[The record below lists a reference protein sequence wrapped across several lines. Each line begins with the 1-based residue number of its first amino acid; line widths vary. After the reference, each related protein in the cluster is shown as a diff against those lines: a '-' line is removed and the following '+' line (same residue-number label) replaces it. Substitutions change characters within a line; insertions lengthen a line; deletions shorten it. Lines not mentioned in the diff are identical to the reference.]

1 MISKKAAA
9 WGAVVIILIT
19 AFFSSFLTFQVSKY
33 IDIQSGNR
41 YVVSKEVYQL
51 LEKYQLLEEVRQTIE
66 KDYIEEPD
74 KDKLLVGAIKG
85 MAAALEDPY
94 TSYFTAEE
102 YKEFIVQTQG
112 SYAGIGLMVTV
123 DEEDNLITVVRAFK
137 DSPAAKAGIQQGDKI
152 IRVEDMDVSG
162 SELEK
167 AVSMMKGEPGTK
179 VNITILRDGKEL
191 NFTLERAIIEIP
203 DLEYRMLDSDIGY
216 IWLYQFDENSPKNFK
231 NAIEDLKGQG
241 MKGLILDLRGNP
253 GGLLQAC
260 TEIADML
267 LPEGLIVY
275 SENRQGIGE
284 KYYSD
289 KEYLG
294 IPLVVLVNEY
304 SASASEVLSGAIQ
317 DYGVGTIIGKTTF
330 GKGLVQGLRGPF
342 KDGSALKI
350 TIAKYFT
357 PKGRDIHQ
365 KGVVPDIEVDLS
377 EEAKNYLRENSGGEL
392 PEELDNQLQKGIEE
406 LKKMLSQH
414 E

>member
-162 SELEK
+162 NELEK

>member
-9 WGAVVIILIT
+9 WGAVVIIVIT
-19 AFFSSFLTFQVSKY
+19 AFFSSFLTFQVSKF

-51 LEKYQLLEEVRQTIE
+51 LEKYQMLEEVRQTIE

-74 KDKLLVGAIKG
+74 RDELLVGAIKG
-85 MAAALEDPY
+85 MAAALGDPY

-102 YKEFIVQTQG
+102 YKDFIVQTQG
-112 SYAGIGLMVTV
+112 SYAGVGLMVTV
-123 DEEDNLITVVRAFK
+123 DESDNLITVVRAFK
-137 DSPAAKAGIQQGDKI
+137 DSPASKAGIQQGDKI
-152 IRVEDMDVSG
+152 IKVEDVEVSG

-179 VNITILRDGKEL
+179 VNITILRDGKPF
-191 NFTLERAIIEIP
+191 NFTLERAVIEIP
-203 DLEYRMLDSDIGY
+203 DMEYRMVEDEIGY

-231 NAIEDLKGQG
+231 NAVEDLKGQG

-260 TEIADML
+260 TEIADVL

-275 SENRQGIGE
+275 SENRQGKGE
-284 KYYSD
+284 RYYSD

-342 KDGSALKI
+342 RDGSALKI

-365 KGVVPDIEVDLS
+365 KGVVPDIEIDLS
-377 EEAKNYLRENSGGEL
+377 DEAKNYLKENSSNEL
-392 PEELDNQLQKGIEE
+392 PVELDNQLQKGIEE
-406 LKKMLSQH
+406 INRMLSQN
-414 E
+414 

>member
-1 MISKKAAA
+1 MISKNAAA

-66 KDYIEEPD
+66 KDYIEESD

>member
-241 MKGLILDLRGNP
+241 MKGLMLDLRGNP

>member
-9 WGAVVIILIT
+9 LGAVVIVVIT

-41 YVVSKEVYQL
+41 YVVTKEVYQL
-51 LEKYQLLEEVRQTIE
+51 LEKYQMLEEVRQTIE
-66 KDYIEEPD
+66 KDYIEQPD
-74 KDKLLVGAIKG
+74 QDKLMVGAIKG
-85 MAAALEDPY
+85 MTAALGDPY
-94 TSYFTAEE
+94 TTYFTAKE

-112 SYAGIGLMVTV
+112 SYAGVGLMVTV
-123 DEEDNLITVVRAFK
+123 DENDNLITVVRAFK

-152 IRVEDMDVSG
+152 IKVENVEVSG

-179 VNITILRDGKEL
+179 VNITILRDGQPL
-191 NFTLERAIIEIP
+191 NFTLERAVIEIP
-203 DLEYRMLDSDIGY
+203 DMEYKMIGDGIGY

-231 NAIEDLKGQG
+231 KAVEDLKGQG

-275 SENRQGIGE
+275 SKDRQGRGE
-284 KYYSD
+284 RYYSD

-342 KDGSALKI
+342 RDGSALKI

-377 EEAKNYLRENSGGEL
+377 EEAKKFLKENPGKEL
-392 PEELDNQLQKGIEE
+392 PTELDAQLQKGIEE
-406 LKKMLSQH
+406 IKKMLS
-414 E
+414 EKK

>member
-74 KDKLLVGAIKG
+74 KDKLLLGAIKG

>member
-9 WGAVVIILIT
+9 WGAVVIIVIT
-19 AFFSSFLTFQVSKY
+19 AFFSSFLTFQVSKF

-51 LEKYQLLEEVRQTIE
+51 LEKYQMLEEVRQTIE

-74 KDKLLVGAIKG
+74 QDELLVGAIKG
-85 MAAALEDPY
+85 MAAALGDPY

-102 YKEFIVQTQG
+102 YKDFIVQTQG
-112 SYAGIGLMVTV
+112 SYAGVGLMVTV
-123 DEEDNLITVVRAFK
+123 DESDNLITVVRAFK
-137 DSPAAKAGIQQGDKI
+137 DSPASKAGIQQGDKI
-152 IRVEDMDVSG
+152 IKVEDVEVSG

-179 VNITILRDGKEL
+179 VNITILRDGKPF
-191 NFTLERAIIEIP
+191 NFTLERAVIEIP
-203 DLEYRMLDSDIGY
+203 DMEYRMVEDEIGY

-231 NAIEDLKGQG
+231 NAVEDLKGQG

-260 TEIADML
+260 TEIADVL

-275 SENRQGIGE
+275 SENRQGKGE
-284 KYYSD
+284 RYYSD

-342 KDGSALKI
+342 RDGSALKI

-365 KGVVPDIEVDLS
+365 KGVVPDIEIDLS
-377 EEAKNYLRENSGGEL
+377 DEAKNYLKENSSNEL
-392 PEELDNQLQKGIEE
+392 PVELDNQLQKGIEE
-406 LKKMLSQH
+406 INRMLSQN
-414 E
+414 

>member
-9 WGAVVIILIT
+9 WGAVVIIVIT
-19 AFFSSFLTFQVSKY
+19 AFFSSFLTFQVSKF

-51 LEKYQLLEEVRQTIE
+51 LEKYQMLEEVRQTIE

-74 KDKLLVGAIKG
+74 QDELLVGAIKG
-85 MAAALEDPY
+85 MAAALGDPY

-102 YKEFIVQTQG
+102 YKDFIVQTQG
-112 SYAGIGLMVTV
+112 SYAGVGLMVTV
-123 DEEDNLITVVRAFK
+123 DESDNLITVVRAFK
-137 DSPAAKAGIQQGDKI
+137 DSPASKAGIQQGDKI
-152 IRVEDMDVSG
+152 IKVEDVEVSG

-179 VNITILRDGKEL
+179 VNITILRDGKPF
-191 NFTLERAIIEIP
+191 NFTLERVVIEIP
-203 DLEYRMLDSDIGY
+203 DMEYRMVEDEIGY

-231 NAIEDLKGQG
+231 NAVEDLKGQG

-260 TEIADML
+260 TEIADVL

-275 SENRQGIGE
+275 SENRQGKGE
-284 KYYSD
+284 RYYSD

-342 KDGSALKI
+342 RDGSALKI

-365 KGVVPDIEVDLS
+365 KGVVPDIEIDLS
-377 EEAKNYLRENSGGEL
+377 DEAKNYLKENSSNEL
-392 PEELDNQLQKGIEE
+392 PVELDNQLQKGIEE
-406 LKKMLSQH
+406 INRMLSQN
-414 E
+414 

>member
-9 WGAVVIILIT
+9 WGAVVIIVIT

-33 IDIQSGNR
+33 IDIQTGNR
-41 YVVSKEVYQL
+41 YVVSREVYQL
-51 LEKYQLLEEVRQTIE
+51 LEKYQTLEEVRQAIE
-66 KDYIEEPD
+66 RDYIEEPD
-74 KDKLLVGAIKG
+74 QDKLFVGAIKG
-85 MAAALEDPY
+85 MAAALGDPY
-94 TSYFTAEE
+94 TTYFTAEE

-112 SYAGIGLMVTV
+112 SYAGVGLMVTV
-123 DEEDNLITVVRAFK
+123 DEKDNLITVVRAFK

-152 IRVEDMDVSG
+152 IKVEDVEVDG
-162 SELEK
+162 SQLEK

-179 VNITILRDGKEL
+179 VNITILRDGQTL
-191 NFTLERAIIEIP
+191 NFTLERAVIEIP
-203 DLEYRMLDSDIGY
+203 DMEYRMLDGQIGY

-231 NAIEDLKGQG
+231 NAIEELKGQG
-241 MKGLILDLRGNP
+241 RKGLILDLRGNP
-253 GGLLQAC
+253 GGLLEAC
-260 TEIADML
+260 TEIADIL

-275 SENRQGIGE
+275 SENRQGRGE

-342 KDGSALKI
+342 RDGSALKI
-350 TIAKYFT
+350 TVAKYFT

-365 KGVVPDIEVDLS
+365 KGVVPDIEVDMS
-377 EEAKNYLRENSGGEL
+377 EEAKKFLQENPSKEL
-392 PEELDNQLQKGIEE
+392 PMELDTQLQRGIEE
-406 LKKMLSQH
+406 IRKMLN
-414 E
+414 EKN

>member
-9 WGAVVIILIT
+9 WGAVVIIIIT
-19 AFFSSFLTFQVSKY
+19 AFFSSFLTLQVSKY

-41 YVVSKEVYQL
+41 YVVSREVYQL
-51 LEKYQLLEEVRQTIE
+51 LEKYQTLEEVRQTIE
-66 KDYIEEPD
+66 RDYIEEPD
-74 KDKLLVGAIKG
+74 QDKLFVGAIKG
-85 MAAALEDPY
+85 MTAALGDPY
-94 TSYFTAEE
+94 TTYFTAEE

-112 SYAGIGLMVTV
+112 SYAGVGLMVTV
-123 DEEDNLITVVRAFK
+123 DEKDNLITVVRAFK

-152 IRVEDMDVSG
+152 IKVEDLEVTG
-162 SELEK
+162 SELDK

-179 VNITILRDGKEL
+179 VNITILRDGQPL
-191 NFTLERAIIEIP
+191 NFTLERAVIEIP
-203 DLEYRMLDSDIGY
+203 DMEYRMIGDGIGY

-231 NAIEDLKGQG
+231 SAVEELKGQG
-241 MKGLILDLRGNP
+241 MKGLVLDLRGNP

-275 SENRQGIGE
+275 SENRQGRGE

-342 KDGSALKI
+342 RDGSALKI
-350 TIAKYFT
+350 TVAKYFT

-377 EEAKNYLRENSGGEL
+377 EEAKKFLRENPSKEL
-392 PEELDNQLQKGIEE
+392 PVELDTQLQKGIEE
-406 LKKMLSQH
+406 IRKMLN
-414 E
+414 EKK